1 MKKGKA
7 VTLDVFPAPP
17 RDATISTMCD
27 WVELATLLSM
37 PAPVAVM
44 ELGQALD
51 LDVDRD
57 PADSEEID
65 QYQENLYLGI
75 GVEIE
80 RRIEALGPAY
90 PFSTNQ
96 GQLATSA
103 ALTEGQTAYVISL
116 ILSHCAKGGLLPK
129 KFRPSDKQL
138 REARELFQIC
148 STIAAAGHTGGPSFS
163 VGWSPKKGASNFHA
177 KLRYAW
183 PHFGDGEVVAKVQ
196 AGVPKMA
203 KDEGIDVLAFWLEK
217 DRGPSQG
224 YLVGQ
229 VASGANWKDKSA
241 RGPAEILVKYW
252 LHPQPATQGRTAT
265 FVPFDVSENE
275 MRRQTV
281 THGYLLSR
289 LRLPAKVVTALQL
302 SDEGLK
308 PIERIEHLSLV
319 KEWIAVVLSQMRA
332 ATA

>member
-1 MKKGKA
+1 MLE
-7 VTLDVFPAPP
+7 VLPAPT
-17 RDATISTMCD
+17 RDATISAMCD
-27 WVELATLLSM
+27 WVELATLLST
-37 PAPVAVM
+37 PAPFSVI

-57 PADSEEID
+57 PDDSEEID
-65 QYQENLYLGI
+65 QYQEQLFLSIAG
-75 GVEIE
+75 EIE
-80 RRIEALGPAY
+80 RRIDALGSAY
-90 PFSTNQ
+90 PFSASQ
-96 GQLATSA
+96 GQLLA
-103 ALTEGQTAYVISL
+103 AQKLTEGQTAYVISL

-129 KFRPSDKQL
+129 KLQPTDKQM
-138 REARELFQIC
+138 REARDLFQIC
-148 STIAAAGHTGGPSFS
+148 STVAAAGHTSGPSFS
-163 VGWSPKKGASNFHA
+163 VGWSSEKGASSFHQ
-177 KLRYAW
+177 KLLYAW
-183 PHFGDGEVVAKVQ
+183 PHFNDGGVIAKIHPD
-196 AGVPKMA
+196 VPKMA

-252 LHPQPATQGRTAT
+252 LHPQPVTSAQTAT
-265 FVPFDVSENE
+265 FVPFDVPEQE
-275 MRRQTV
+275 MRRQTA

-302 SDEGLK
+302 AGQGLK

-319 KEWIAVVLSQMRA
+319 RDWITVVLVQMRA
-332 ATA
+332 VSA